1 MHAHKVART
10 DIDQNHTLIYELPKS
25 CTPDWRKENKE
36 ERRKRKEEKERKQKK
51 KKERKNK
58 IQSNKDDADIHAQ
71 VRQSQSLFIV
81 KSVAIKITL
90 KQKKYIVYL
99 TTQIKFSLNLI
110 LVSKQ
115 SSFC

>member
-1 MHAHKVART
+1 MSYQKVV
-10 DIDQNHTLIYELPKS
+10 HLIEG
-25 CTPDWRKENKE
+25 RKTKKKKKG
-36 ERRKRKEEKERKQKK
+36 RKRKKAEEKERK
-51 KKERKNK
+51 NK
-58 IQSNKDDADIHAQ
+58 TQSNKDDADIHAQ

>member
-1 MHAHKVART
+1 MSYQKVV
-10 DIDQNHTLIYELPKS
+10 HLIEG
-25 CTPDWRKENKE
+25 RKTK
-36 ERRKRKEEKERKQKK
+36 KKEEKERKK
-51 KKERKNK
+51 KKESRRKRKKEQNTV
-58 IQSNKDDADIHAQ
+58 KDDADIHAQ